1 MRNDYCAARV
11 VLTWAIAFLILAIL
25 AAVFGTMVAGPM
37 GPTLVVVFLV
47 LFIGALVQFFRAR
60 HRVRRR

>member
-1 MRNDYCAARV
+1 M
-11 VLTWAIAFLILAIL
+11 LTWAIAFLLLAIL
-25 AAVFGTMVAGPM
+25 AALFGTMVAGPM

-60 HRVRRR
+60 HRVRGR